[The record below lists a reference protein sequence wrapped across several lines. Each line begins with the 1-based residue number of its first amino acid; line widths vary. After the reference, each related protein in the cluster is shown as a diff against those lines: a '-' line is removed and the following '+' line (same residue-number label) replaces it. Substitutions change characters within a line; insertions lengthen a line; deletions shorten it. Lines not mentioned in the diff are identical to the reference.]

1 MNKDL
6 MQTLEYFI
14 NYPQEAT
21 PGKIRGFLVRLK
33 KGIEDSERLK
43 NALGSIPEAVIDE
56 IVKSLAASL
65 ITKQPKN
72 MEEWKDVWRQ
82 HVMYIARELHLAAR
96 PMITGEWIE
105 DTVRI
110 LAHAE
115 DSNHAAHSLRE
126 RLGDLK
132 MEVK

>member
-43 NALGSIPEAVIDE
+43 NALGSIPESVIDD
-56 IVKSLAASL
+56 IVRSFGTSLF
-65 ITKQPKN
+65 TKHPRN
-72 MEEWKDVWRQ
+72 AGEWKDV
-82 HVMYIARELHLAAR
+82 VKYIARELHLAAR

-132 MEVK
+132 MEVKRG